1 MVEDFRRMDVK
12 NVKACRNFFDVNIN
26 THVDETNMLK
36 VVLESFY
43 PNAEIH
49 YTTNGSVPTVESAIY
64 NQPFA
69 LSGEINGRE
78 SRCFQRRKDVGQGQ
92 WKEVVWQSDQW

>member
-1 MVEDFRRMDVK
+1 MSK
-12 NVKACRNFFDVNIN
+12 LAAIFFDVNIN
-26 THVDETNMLK
+26 THVDETNTLK

-69 LSGEINGRE
+69 LSGEMDVKAAA
-78 SRCFQRRKDVGQGQ
+78 FKDGKMLGKGQ